1 MKDYFSITKNRERA
15 KGGVATVVANH
26 LRPFIFKVG
35 EGRGE
40 DEYII
45 TRFEHVVPAVN
56 IVNIYGQQEC
66 RTAKE
71 EILESFMR
79 LKEDLDGIIERGEA
93 VLILGDMNRAIG
105 CDELGVKGNHS

>member
-1 MKDYFSITKNRERA
+1 MKDYFTNNIEKG

-26 LRPFIFKVG
+26 LRPFTVKVG

-45 TRFEHVVPAVN
+45 TKFEHLVPAVN